1 MSQWVEFGRSRRLD
15 LGELG
20 VVSVSATDEL
30 PGKPVR
36 AWRAAVFGSQLPEKF
51 GSIESAQKAAEVRV
65 THLLQVAQ
73 ARLTKAPVE
82 KIKQYDPKIRK

>member
-1 MSQWVEFGRSRRLD
+1 MSQWVEFGRYRRLD

-36 AWRAAVFGSQLPEKF
+36 AWKVAVFGSQLPEKF

-73 ARLTKAPVE
+73 TRLTKALVE
-82 KIKQYDPKIRK
+82 KIKQYDPKIHK